1 MHEDVE
7 KLVNAGR
14 ISEAVGQK
22 LTTLA
27 PENYVLHG
35 SWGAGKVSSWD
46 LFGGKV
52 TIDFEKS
59 KDQSMGL
66 KLALQKLEPLVE
78 GDLRIQRLDDLPGL
92 QAIAK
97 DDPGEIIVRL
107 LEVSGGRLSPD
118 QIEDELSGTLIESDV
133 YKKWWD
139 KAKKSLRETKRAN
152 VPTKRTEYLTL
163 RDQNESPL
171 ESLVKEFEETKNL
184 KIKIKKLDAIKSE
197 EEALKADVS
206 FIERIATQVEL
217 VARKSLKLHGGQTLE
232 LLCMRDELIDLVEDY
247 KLPEEG
253 FNIESALQEFSGEL
267 AAATSPLASVRQ
279 RRIYEAFP
287 AAYGEKEWLKPLL
300 NIFNNIGTRGVGE
313 IAKLLEEKDETKSLH
328 KHIKKAL
335 SLRTLGPDALS
346 WICRERNKSAEK
358 CFSHEVGLAVLN
370 IIESDYLEDGPR
382 KSNRLQ
388 AFVMEDRELV
398 TDFLKGVE
406 ANDIQNFSKKLLSS
420 PAFPDLDRKSLMAR
434 VIKTYPETGE
444 LVEGSVTKR
453 DKSFVVSYESLDRKK
468 EEYRDLVESRIPQ
481 NIKDIAIARSYGDLR
496 ENFEYKAAKD
506 MQAVLNR
513 RKGEVGQELTRAKA
527 TDFANAETSKVGIGT
542 IVTLEGDS
550 GTVVYTVLGAWD
562 GDPDKKVLSYQS
574 VVGKELMGK
583 KVGSKVTVQDFDTE
597 VDQDFKVKS
606 IEAYNKG

>member
-14 ISEAVGQK
+14 ITDAVGQK
-22 LTTLA
+22 LSTLA
-27 PENYVLHG
+27 PGSFVLHG

-59 KDQSMGL
+59 KEQVMGL
-66 KLALQKLEPLVE
+66 KLALQKLESLDA
-78 GDLRIQRLDDLPGL
+78 GDLRVQRLESLDELKDL
-92 QAIAK
+92 AAE
-97 DDPGEIIVRL
+97 DPGEVVVRL
-107 LEVSGGRLSPD
+107 LQASGGRLSPD
-118 QIEDELSGTLIESDV
+118 QIEDELSGTLIDKDL

-139 KAKKSLRETKRAN
+139 KAKKSLRESKRAN

-163 RDQNESPL
+163 RDENESPL
-171 ESLVKEFEETKNL
+171 ESLVKELEEALNL
-184 KIKIKKLDAIKSE
+184 KAKIKALTAIKAE

-206 FIERIATQVEL
+206 FIERIATQVEV
-217 VARKSLKLHGGQTLE
+217 VARKSLRLQGGLTLE
-232 LLCMRDELIDLVEDY
+232 LLCLRDELIDLVEDY
-247 KLPEEG
+247 NLPEEG
-253 FNIESALQEFSGEL
+253 FTIENALQEFSGEL
-267 AAATSPLASVRQ
+267 AEATSPLASVRQ
-279 RRIYEAFP
+279 RRIYESFP
-287 AAYGEKEWLKPLL
+287 KAYGDDWVKNLL
-300 NIFNNIGTRGVGE
+300 AIFNNIGTRGVGE
-313 IAKLLEEKDETKSLH
+313 IAKLLEEHDKTKDLH

-346 WICRERNKSAEK
+346 WICRERNKASEK

-388 AFVMEDRELV
+388 AYVMEDRDLI
-398 TDFLKGVE
+398 TDFIKGVE

-434 VIKTYPETGE
+434 IIKSYPDMGE
-444 LVEGSVTKR
+444 LVEGTTTKR
-453 DKSFVVSYESLDRKK
+453 DKSLIVSWESLDRKK
-468 EEYRDLVESRIPQ
+468 EEYRDLVENRIPQ

-513 RKGEVGQELTRAKA
+513 RKNEVAQELSRAKA
-527 TDFANAETSKVGIGT
+527 TEFENADTSAINVGT

-550 GTVVYTVLGAWD
+550 GKEVYTILGAWD
-562 GDPDKKVLSYQS
+562 GDPDKKVLSYKS
-574 VVGKELMGK
+574 VVAKGLIGK
-583 KVGSKVTVQDFDTE
+583 KVGAKVTVQDFDTE
-597 VDQDFKVKS
+597 EDRAFTVKS
-606 IEAYNKG
+606 IVPFNKG